1 MILATKSENIIR
13 TATIESCQNK
23 TILIGK
29 KMSGKNRVF
38 REKWKEWKMIRELVP
53 FFFILRNF
61 VIKATL
67 LSFGLWSVLW
77 ISGVIY
83 GSFYYGLIPLQTYH
97 LPLNF
102 NFEPCPMSED
112 KDRCSFLK
120 VTTWISFFLTK
131 NNPFLFCTSL
141 GWIRLWRGKNALKHG
156 CLSDSRTEIFN

>member
-1 MILATKSENIIR
+1 MWLLRIIILVILATKSENIIR
-13 TATIESCQNK
+13 TIESCQNK
-23 TILIGK
+23 TNLIGK
-29 KMSGKNRVF
+29 KMSGQNRVF
-38 REKWKEWKMIRELVP
+38 CEKWKDWKMIRELVP

-112 KDRCSFLK
+112 KDRCSSLK

-131 NNPFLFCTSL
+131 NNPHFSFVN
-141 GWIRLWRGKNALKHG
+141 I
-156 CLSDSRTEIFN
+156 

>member
-1 MILATKSENIIR
+1 MAIKAIILVIWLQSRRILSDRQRLIAVKTKQISSAR
-13 TATIESCQNK
+13 Q
-23 TILIGK
+23 

-38 REKWKEWKMIRELVP
+38 KEKWKEWKMIRELVP

-120 VTTWISFFLTK
+120 VITCIPFYLTK
-131 NNPFLFCTSL
+131 KLHIFLL
-141 GWIRLWRGKNALKHG
+141 
-156 CLSDSRTEIFN
+156 